1 MADCSTDGSQ
11 SGCQTFEYS
20 NANATADMAS
30 LCNAMFWMPGC
41 TILKL
46 CDQHADSHYCQP
58 MSILADV
65 CVKDPGMSR
74 MKGCATYNNLCKSST
89 VVQQCSVRAPIPHL
103 LSTSNVTSFVRQM
116 CQSHAMA
123 GCEKCPVGGRCDFL
137 QVVLKRSATTKH
149 HDLSFNC
156 FHSLD
161 RYYRCMLICAN
172 PCRKCL
178 NAQCGRKC
186 ARTTYPP
193 GPNSAP
199 PPSLSFPTRQLWKCF
214 SIPATRIT
222 CYSKNGCQQPSSR
235 TFSPFSPLS
244 RFPSYTSTLSHFAS
258 FVTRSGGAFL
268 LGWMLDADLAAS
280 VVPICQLKLFKMNWL
295 RMILPDS
302 KNRHPLLPVSC
313 RSPRMHLLD
322 SEWTWS
328 WCALLLK
335 WWS

>member
-1 MADCSTDGSQ
+1 MIFAFFIVLVGFIFINECASASMADCSTDGSQ

-20 NANATADMAS
+20 NANATADMVS

-137 QVVLKRSATTKH
+137 QVVLKRSATTNTMIYH
-149 HDLSFNC
+149 
-156 FHSLD
+156 
-161 RYYRCMLICAN
+161 LIV
-172 PCRKCL
+172 
-178 NAQCGRKC
+178 
-186 ARTTYPP
+186 
-193 GPNSAP
+193 
-199 PPSLSFPTRQLWKCF
+199 F
-214 SIPATRIT
+214 I
-222 CYSKNGCQQPSSR
+222 
-235 TFSPFSPLS
+235 
-244 RFPSYTSTLSHFAS
+244 
-258 FVTRSGGAFL
+258 L
-268 LGWMLDADLAAS
+268 LIVIIG
-280 VVPICQLKLFKMNWL
+280 VC
-295 RMILPDS
+295 
-302 KNRHPLLPVSC
+302 
-313 RSPRMHLLD
+313 
-322 SEWTWS
+322 
-328 WCALLLK
+328 
-335 WWS
+335 